1 MEASGNSLSLAD
13 FPSNWILI
21 SPASSAIQ
29 NELDDSFTNSTAQY
43 KKIEHGTSL
52 TNLYKICERILL
64 AHKLAP
70 PNKYRLYNS
79 ELT

>member
-29 NELDDSFTNSTAQY
+29 NELDLRIQLPNTKRLSMVPALQIYTKYANVYFKHTN
-43 KKIEHGTSL
+43 
-52 TNLYKICERILL
+52 
-64 AHKLAP
+64 
-70 PNKYRLYNS
+70 
-79 ELT
+79 